1 MDVDAIDVAALSP
14 ERRQE
19 MQNKGLCFRCGGR
32 GHMAQECATKF
43 KPGGQKNQNASS
55 SNKKF
60 DNAKPNQK
68 WKGKELYTHIRGLT
82 QDMDD
87 EERELFISSLED
99 QGF

>member
-1 MDVDAIDVAALSP
+1 
-14 ERRQE
+14 
-19 MQNKGLCFRCGGR
+19 
-32 GHMAQECATKF
+32 MARECATKF

-55 SNKKF
+55 PNKKF
-60 DNAKPNQK
+60 DNSKPNQK